1 MASWTRKKTQDE
13 LDILNKHTRWMRWGV
28 YLLILYVIFSDM
40 LANTINS
47 QNQVVDYTSATSEV
61 KKEAKKVSADTDK
74 VISKK
79 EEITKNISPTYSK
92 IVEGTGNSAICGD
105 AANISYKIILYDGTI
120 FLENNA
126 SIVIGSGSNNLFEQS
141 IDGMKV
147 NGIRQIVFPPEY
159 ADKFAIKDN
168 GDKKIAVIIELKS
181 LENSKIN
188 ANKSNCEI
196 RSYWKE
202 NIF

>member
-141 IDGMKV
+141 IDGMKL